1 MGKSNLKC
9 LIVDDDELVADILR
23 EYIKKVPHLDL
34 SAILTNTISARE
46 KLMKS
51 KIDVLFLD
59 VEMPGLSGID
69 LLKSLPHKPH
79 VVLMSGNKDYAVEG
93 FNLDVIDFILKPVS
107 FDRFLKSISKV
118 ELAMSPR
125 QSGPETPDS
134 IYVNENKRMVR
145 INLSEIYYIESIK
158 DYSRIV
164 LKDKHVITHQQISHF
179 EKILSPEKFIRVHR
193 SVIASVEKI
202 ESFSA
207 SSIDVGIAE
216 LPIGSSYK
224 QHVHDLL
231 RDMTK

>member
-1 MGKSNLKC
+1 MGKNNLKC

-23 EYIKKVPHLDL
+23 EYIKKVPQLEL
-34 SAILTNTISARE
+34 ISILTNTMSARE

-93 FNLDVIDFILKPVS
+93 FNLDVIDFMLKPIS

-118 ELAMSPR
+118 ELAISPR
-125 QSGPETPDS
+125 QSGNEMPDS

-164 LKDKHVITHQQISHF
+164 LKEKHVITHQQISHF
-179 EKILSPEKFIRVHR
+179 EKMLSPEKFIRVHR
-193 SVIASVEKI
+193 SVIAAVDKI

-224 QHVHDLL
+224 QQVIDLL
-231 RDMTK
+231 KDMTK